1 MLKKEKYVENC
12 LCGKISIDNFREGF
26 YNQLCNGCEEKRMT
40 IIRPK
45 EKGSLA
51 ENPPAAGHQDTSEPF
66 RESETCP
73 HVTGEAETPHDF
85 GVKLGGTASS
95 IRPMRLIAWGF
106 FYTAMQTKGGNS
118 MLTQAPRG
126 TKDVLPQ
133 DSYRWQAVEAKMREA
148 AALAGY
154 REVRTPV
161 FEHTELFARG
171 VGDTTDIVQKEMYT
185 FKDKGDRSITLKP
198 EGTAGVARAFLE
210 SNLYAEALP
219 CKMYYLDA
227 PIFRYEAPQNGR
239 LREHH
244 QFGLECFG
252 APEATTDAEL
262 ILLAYRLVSSLGVK
276 NLSVR
281 INSIGCPNC
290 RPAYHQELKSFLS
303 GKVDELCSTCKTR
316 YERNPLRVLD
326 CKEKH
331 CQELVADAPS
341 MLDLL
346 CPDCKKHF
354 EELQACLTAAGIPYV
369 VDSRIVRGLDYY
381 TKTVFEL
388 VTTTPDG
395 NLTVCGGGRYDN
407 LVEQL
412 GGPSIPAVGFG
423 MGIERLLMLLD
434 SEGIE
439 LPRPNTL
446 DVFVTYMGDAKLPAF
461 QLVERLREAGVK
473 ADMDHCGR
481 SLKAQFKF
489 ANKTGAPITAT
500 LGEEEIQQ
508 GVVKLRDM
516 NTREEKVVP
525 IADAAAAVRE
535 MLNK

>member
-1 MLKKEKYVENC
+1 MF
-12 LCGKISIDNFREGF
+12 I
-26 YNQLCNGCEEKRMT
+26 
-40 IIRPK
+40 
-45 EKGSLA
+45 
-51 ENPPAAGHQDTSEPF
+51 
-66 RESETCP
+66 
-73 HVTGEAETPHDF
+73 
-85 GVKLGGTASS
+85 
-95 IRPMRLIAWGF
+95 
-106 FYTAMQTKGGNS
+106 
-118 MLTQAPRG
+118 QAPRG

-133 DSYRWQAVEAKMREA
+133 DSYRWQVVEAKMRKA

-185 FKDKGDRSITLKP
+185 FKDKGDRSLTLKP
-198 EGTAGVARAFLE
+198 EGTAGAVRAFLE

-219 CKMYYLDA
+219 CKMYYVNS
-227 PIFRYEAPQNGR
+227 PIFRYEAPQSGR

-252 APEATTDAEL
+252 AQDATTDAEL

-276 NLSVR
+276 NLAVK

-290 RPAYHQELKSFLS
+290 RPKYHARLKEFLA
-303 GKVDELCSTCKTR
+303 GRIDELCPTCRTR
-316 YERNPLRVLD
+316 FERNPLRVLD

-331 CQELVADAPS
+331 CQELVQNAPS
-341 MLDLL
+341 ILDLL
-346 CPDCKKHF
+346 CDDCADHF
-354 EELQACLTAAGIPYV
+354 AQLQECLQAAGIPYV

-388 VTTTPDG
+388 ITQTPEG

-407 LVEQL
+407 LVE
-412 GGPSIPAVGFG
+412 
-423 MGIERLLMLLD
+423 RLLMLLD
-434 SEGIE
+434 SEGVQ
-439 LPRPNTL
+439 LPCPDTL
-446 DVFVTYMGDAKLPAF
+446 DVFVTYMGQAKLAAF
-461 QLVERLREAGVK
+461 RLVEELRAAGIK

-489 ANKTGAPITAT
+489 ANKTGAPLTAT
-500 LGEEEIQQ
+500 LGEEELAQ

-516 NTREEKVVP
+516 NTRQER
-525 IADAAAAVRE
+525 IAPMAEVAEAIHE
-535 MLNK
+535 MLCR

>member
-1 MLKKEKYVENC
+1 
-12 LCGKISIDNFREGF
+12 
-26 YNQLCNGCEEKRMT
+26 
-40 IIRPK
+40 
-45 EKGSLA
+45 
-51 ENPPAAGHQDTSEPF
+51 
-66 RESETCP
+66 
-73 HVTGEAETPHDF
+73 
-85 GVKLGGTASS
+85 
-95 IRPMRLIAWGF
+95 MR
-106 FYTAMQTKGGNS
+106 K
-118 MLTQAPRG
+118 
-126 TKDVLPQ
+126 
-133 DSYRWQAVEAKMREA
+133 A

-185 FKDKGDRSITLKP
+185 FKDKGDRSLTLKP
-198 EGTAGVARAFLE
+198 EGTAGVVRAFLE

-219 CKMYYLDA
+219 CKMYYVNS
-227 PIFRYEAPQNGR
+227 PIFRYEAPQSGR

-252 APEATTDAEL
+252 AQDATTDAEL

-276 NLSVR
+276 NLAVK

-290 RPAYHQELKSFLS
+290 RPKYHARLKEFLADRI
-303 GKVDELCSTCKTR
+303 DELCPTCRTR
-316 YERNPLRVLD
+316 FERNPLRVLD

-331 CQELVADAPS
+331 CQELVQNAPS
-341 MLDLL
+341 ILDLL
-346 CPDCKKHF
+346 CDDCADHF
-354 EELQACLTAAGIPYV
+354 AQLQECLQAAGIPYV

-388 VTTTPDG
+388 ITQTPEG

-407 LVEQL
+407 LVEEL
-412 GGPSIPAVGFG
+412 GGPSIPAAGFG

-434 SEGIE
+434 SEGVQ
-439 LPRPNTL
+439 LPCPDTL
-446 DVFVTYMGDAKLPAF
+446 DVFVTYMGQAKLAAF
-461 QLVERLREAGVK
+461 RLVEELRAAGIK

-489 ANKTGAPITAT
+489 ANKTGAPLTAT
-500 LGEEEIQQ
+500 LGEEELAQ

-516 NTREEKVVP
+516 NTRQER
-525 IADAAAAVRE
+525 IAPMAEVAEAIHE
-535 MLNK
+535 MLCR

>member
-1 MLKKEKYVENC
+1 MF
-12 LCGKISIDNFREGF
+12 I
-26 YNQLCNGCEEKRMT
+26 
-40 IIRPK
+40 
-45 EKGSLA
+45 
-51 ENPPAAGHQDTSEPF
+51 
-66 RESETCP
+66 
-73 HVTGEAETPHDF
+73 
-85 GVKLGGTASS
+85 
-95 IRPMRLIAWGF
+95 
-106 FYTAMQTKGGNS
+106 
-118 MLTQAPRG
+118 QAPRG

-133 DSYRWQAVEAKMREA
+133 DSYRWQVVEAKMRKA

-185 FKDKGDRSITLKP
+185 FKDKGDRSLTLKP
-198 EGTAGVARAFLE
+198 EGTAGAVRAFLE

-219 CKMYYLDA
+219 CKMYYVNS
-227 PIFRYEAPQNGR
+227 PIFRYEAPQSGR

-252 APEATTDAEL
+252 AQDATTDAEL

-276 NLSVR
+276 NLAVK

-290 RPAYHQELKSFLS
+290 RPKYHARLKEFLADRI
-303 GKVDELCSTCKTR
+303 DELCPTCRTR
-316 YERNPLRVLD
+316 FERNPLRVLD

-331 CQELVADAPS
+331 CQELVQNAPS
-341 MLDLL
+341 ILDLL
-346 CPDCKKHF
+346 CDDCADHF
-354 EELQACLTAAGIPYV
+354 AQLQACLQAAGIPYV

-388 VTTTPDG
+388 ITQTPEG

-407 LVEQL
+407 LVEEL
-412 GGPSIPAVGFG
+412 GGPSIPAAGFG

-434 SEGIE
+434 SEGVQ
-439 LPRPNTL
+439 LPCPDTL
-446 DVFVTYMGDAKLPAF
+446 DVFVTYMGQAKLAAF
-461 QLVERLREAGVK
+461 RLVEELRAAGIK

-489 ANKTGAPITAT
+489 ANKTGAPLTAT
-500 LGEEEIQQ
+500 LGEEELAQ

-516 NTREEKVVP
+516 NTRQER
-525 IADAAAAVRE
+525 IAPMAEVAEAIHE
-535 MLNK
+535 MLCR

>member
-1 MLKKEKYVENC
+1 MF
-12 LCGKISIDNFREGF
+12 I
-26 YNQLCNGCEEKRMT
+26 
-40 IIRPK
+40 
-45 EKGSLA
+45 
-51 ENPPAAGHQDTSEPF
+51 
-66 RESETCP
+66 
-73 HVTGEAETPHDF
+73 
-85 GVKLGGTASS
+85 
-95 IRPMRLIAWGF
+95 
-106 FYTAMQTKGGNS
+106 
-118 MLTQAPRG
+118 QAPRG

-133 DSYRWQAVEAKMREA
+133 DSYRWQVVEAKMRKA

-185 FKDKGDRSITLKP
+185 FKDKGDRSLTLKP
-198 EGTAGVARAFLE
+198 EGTAGAVRVFLE

-219 CKMYYLDA
+219 CKMYYVNS
-227 PIFRYEAPQNGR
+227 PIFRYEAPQSGR

-252 APEATTDAEL
+252 AQDATIDAEL

-276 NLSVR
+276 NLAVK

-290 RPAYHQELKSFLS
+290 RPKYHARLKEFLADRI
-303 GKVDELCSTCKTR
+303 DELCPTCRTR
-316 YERNPLRVLD
+316 FERNPLRVLD

-331 CQELVADAPS
+331 CQELVQNAPS
-341 MLDLL
+341 ILDLL
-346 CPDCKKHF
+346 CDDCADHF
-354 EELQACLTAAGIPYV
+354 AQLQECLQAAGIPYV

-388 VTTTPDG
+388 ITQTPEG

-407 LVEQL
+407 LVEEL
-412 GGPSIPAVGFG
+412 GGPSIPAAGFG

-434 SEGIE
+434 SEGVQ
-439 LPRPNTL
+439 LPCPDTL
-446 DVFVTYMGDAKLPAF
+446 DVFVTYMGQAKLAAF
-461 QLVERLREAGVK
+461 RLVEELRAAGIK

-489 ANKTGAPITAT
+489 ANKTGAPLTAT
-500 LGEEEIQQ
+500 LGEEELAQ

-516 NTREEKVVP
+516 NTRQER
-525 IADAAAAVRE
+525 IAPMAEVAEAIHE
-535 MLNK
+535 MLCR

>member
-1 MLKKEKYVENC
+1 MF
-12 LCGKISIDNFREGF
+12 I
-26 YNQLCNGCEEKRMT
+26 
-40 IIRPK
+40 
-45 EKGSLA
+45 
-51 ENPPAAGHQDTSEPF
+51 
-66 RESETCP
+66 
-73 HVTGEAETPHDF
+73 
-85 GVKLGGTASS
+85 
-95 IRPMRLIAWGF
+95 
-106 FYTAMQTKGGNS
+106 
-118 MLTQAPRG
+118 QAPRG

-133 DSYRWQAVEAKMREA
+133 DSYRWQVVEAKMRKA

-185 FKDKGDRSITLKP
+185 FKDKGDRSLTLKP
-198 EGTAGVARAFLE
+198 EGTAGAVRAFLE

-219 CKMYYLDA
+219 CKMYYVNS
-227 PIFRYEAPQNGR
+227 PIFRYEAPQSGR

-252 APEATTDAEL
+252 AQDATTDAEL

-276 NLSVR
+276 NLAVK

-290 RPAYHQELKSFLS
+290 RPKYHARLKEFLADRI
-303 GKVDELCSTCKTR
+303 DELCPTCRTR
-316 YERNPLRVLD
+316 FERNPLRVLD

-331 CQELVADAPS
+331 CQELVQNAPS
-341 MLDLL
+341 ILDLL
-346 CPDCKKHF
+346 CDDCADHF
-354 EELQACLTAAGIPYV
+354 AQLQECLQAAGIPYV

-388 VTTTPDG
+388 ITQTPEG

-407 LVEQL
+407 LVEEL
-412 GGPSIPAVGFG
+412 GGPSIPAAGFG
-423 MGIERLLMLLD
+423 MGMERLLMLLD
-434 SEGIE
+434 SEGVQ
-439 LPRPNTL
+439 LPCPDTL
-446 DVFVTYMGDAKLPAF
+446 DVFVTYMGQAKLAAF
-461 QLVERLREAGVK
+461 RLVEELRAAGIK

-489 ANKTGAPITAT
+489 ANKTGAPLTAT
-500 LGEEEIQQ
+500 LGEEELAQ

-516 NTREEKVVP
+516 NTRQER
-525 IADAAAAVRE
+525 IAPMAEVAEAIHE
-535 MLNK
+535 MLCR

>member
-1 MLKKEKYVENC
+1 MF
-12 LCGKISIDNFREGF
+12 I
-26 YNQLCNGCEEKRMT
+26 
-40 IIRPK
+40 
-45 EKGSLA
+45 
-51 ENPPAAGHQDTSEPF
+51 
-66 RESETCP
+66 
-73 HVTGEAETPHDF
+73 
-85 GVKLGGTASS
+85 
-95 IRPMRLIAWGF
+95 
-106 FYTAMQTKGGNS
+106 
-118 MLTQAPRG
+118 QAPRG

-133 DSYRWQAVEAKMREA
+133 DSYRWQVVEAKMRKA

-185 FKDKGDRSITLKP
+185 FKDKGDRSLTLKP
-198 EGTAGVARAFLE
+198 EGTAGAVRAFLE

-219 CKMYYLDA
+219 CKMYYVNS
-227 PIFRYEAPQNGR
+227 PIFRYEAPQSGR

-252 APEATTDAEL
+252 AQDATTDAEL

-276 NLSVR
+276 NLAVK

-290 RPAYHQELKSFLS
+290 RPKYHARLKEFLA
-303 GKVDELCSTCKTR
+303 GRIDELCPTCRTR
-316 YERNPLRVLD
+316 FERNPLRVLD

-331 CQELVADAPS
+331 CQELVQNAPS
-341 MLDLL
+341 ILDLL
-346 CPDCKKHF
+346 CDDCADHF
-354 EELQACLTAAGIPYV
+354 AQLQECLHAAGIPYV

-388 VTTTPDG
+388 ITQTPEG

-407 LVEQL
+407 LVEEL
-412 GGPSIPAVGFG
+412 GGPSIPAAGFG

-434 SEGIE
+434 SEGVQ
-439 LPRPNTL
+439 LPCPDTL
-446 DVFVTYMGDAKLPAF
+446 DVFVTYMGQAKLAAF
-461 QLVERLREAGVK
+461 RLVEELRAAGIK

-489 ANKTGAPITAT
+489 ANKTGAPLTAT
-500 LGEEEIQQ
+500 LGEEELAQ

-516 NTREEKVVP
+516 NTRQER
-525 IADAAAAVRE
+525 IAPMAEVAEAIHE
-535 MLNK
+535 MLCR